1 MAGGA
6 KLLGEG
12 VVERGKGV
20 GPRRVWEGG
29 WDKGAGEGGG
39 DGGVGR
45 GFNRSFEQNRYRYIY
60 FGYRN
65 AHYET
70 KSAEIAFFGGFPQFL
85 AGNPRGMTSQSR
97 KNVIISP
104 EKVRKRDVREI
115 SPNYLCKKKQPYWKT
130 EKLPHFEFLN
140 LNISLLNGRQVLIF
154 EI

>member
-1 MAGGA
+1 M
-6 KLLGEG
+6 LGEG
-12 VVERGKGV
+12 VAERGKGA
-20 GPRRVWEGG
+20 GPRRVREGAWG
-29 WDKGAGEGGG
+29 KGVGRVVGK
-39 DGGVGR
+39 GVGR
-45 GFNRSFEQNRYRYIY
+45 GFNRSFEQNRYRYID
-60 FGYRN
+60 FGYQN

-70 KSAEIAFFGGFPQFL
+70 KSAEITFFGGFPQFL
-85 AGNPRGMTSQSR
+85 AGNPHGMTSQSR

-104 EKVRKRDVREI
+104 KKVRKRDVREI

>member
-1 MAGGA
+1 M
-6 KLLGEG
+6 LGEG
-12 VVERGKGV
+12 VAERGKGV
-20 GPRRVWEGG
+20 GPRRV
-29 WDKGAGEGGG
+29 GEGGG
-39 DGGVGR
+39 GRGWGKGVGRVVGKGVGR
-45 GFNRSFEQNRYRYIY
+45 GFNRSFEQNRYRYID

-85 AGNPRGMTSQSR
+85 AGNPHGMTSQSR

-104 EKVRKRDVREI
+104 KKVRKRDVREI

-140 LNISLLNGRQVLIF
+140 SNISVFGHDFKPKI